1 MPAEVTMRRIG
12 LAVVD
17 DPVELGLIESRARPG
32 GNVTGPTRVR
42 RVATLSNPDNPA
54 HARAVDT

>member
-1 MPAEVTMRRIG
+1 MRRIG

-17 DPVELGLIESRARPG
+17 DPVELGLIENRARPG